1 MGQWV
6 LAKVREWYILG
17 IGLIFIMII
26 GVVGAYYAAPT
37 SASSTAVES
46 AAPNPQRAGS
56 DAPAQASQTQTAERS
71 ASDRPAR
78 TASQTPS
85 DQKSPA
91 PPAATA
97 PAPHNHTVAEKPVAV
112 AQAAAPAPQSTGQ
125 ATNQSGS
132 APALSADAEA
142 GRLVYRKCQACH
154 SLTTGKNGVGPSLG
168 GIVGKKAG
176 EVPGFNYSPAMKASG
191 LTWDAATLDAYLADP
206 QKKVPG
212 NKMPFPGL
220 KTGNERSSLIA
231 YLVATSS
238 SAVPAVAQQ
247 TPAASPSSAP
257 SQPAATPSDQAGMSY
272 VPGIRYTLRSGIAEG
287 RMVFIGVGGN
297 IDGQVNP
304 VLSAAEGQ
312 VVQITLLNG
321 EGAEHDIVFA
331 DQGPTARSPRISG
344 KGASTNIAFPA
355 MKAGDYIYFCSLP
368 GHQLAGMQ
376 GRFLVTPR
384 PPPQTVVEAD
394 ISQKSTEVP
403 PPVGK
408 RGPQTVRVD
417 LVTTELEGRLAEG
430 TTFGYWT
437 FNGRVPGPMLRVRV
451 GDTVDVHL
459 KNSSDSAMVHSVDFH
474 AATGPGGGAV
484 STQAS
489 PGDEKSFKF
498 KALIPGLYVYHC
510 ATPMVPHHIANGMY
524 GLILVEPEGGLPP
537 VDREFYVMQGEIYTE
552 GPFGQHGSQN
562 FDVEKLLSE
571 RPEYFV
577 FNGSVGALSK
587 LHPLEAKVGETVR
600 IFFGVGGPN
609 YTSSFH
615 VIGEIFDKVYNL
627 GGVLSEPLHGVQ
639 TVTVPAGGAVITE
652 FKLDVPGNFT
662 LVDHA
667 LSRME
672 RGLVGILHVEGQ
684 PNPEIFDGKVEP
696 GSGH

>member
-247 TPAASPSSAP
+247 TPAAPPSSAP

-437 FNGRVPGPMLRVRV
+437 SMAGCQAPC
-451 GDTVDVHL
+451 
-459 KNSSDSAMVHSVDFH
+459 SVF
-474 AATGPGGGAV
+474 V
-484 STQAS
+484 
-489 PGDEKSFKF
+489 
-498 KALIPGLYVYHC
+498 
-510 ATPMVPHHIANGMY
+510 
-524 GLILVEPEGGLPP
+524 LVI
-537 VDREFYVMQGEIYTE
+537 RSMCI
-552 GPFGQHGSQN
+552 
-562 FDVEKLLSE
+562 
-571 RPEYFV
+571 
-577 FNGSVGALSK
+577 
-587 LHPLEAKVGETVR
+587 
-600 IFFGVGGPN
+600 
-609 YTSSFH
+609 
-615 VIGEIFDKVYNL
+615 
-627 GGVLSEPLHGVQ
+627 
-639 TVTVPAGGAVITE
+639 
-652 FKLDVPGNFT
+652 
-662 LVDHA
+662 
-667 LSRME
+667 
-672 RGLVGILHVEGQ
+672 
-684 PNPEIFDGKVEP
+684 
-696 GSGH
+696 